1 MGPFLTK
8 KKKIWGFFNRIREVF
23 FLPPPRTPLPPPPNP
38 FSFEKLAQTSYPFT
52 WWTNWY
58 VRQYLDNQGLAL
70 SWKHSKKWLP
80 RAKIPPPN
88 QPMFPGHVMPVGW
101 WRQRFCPFAPV
112 SRTPRSSC
120 LNGWRSTKASSEYV
134 RYRIYITVLVFQP
147 AELGTLTRRDAG
159 GWGGKQYSTLYSA

>member
-1 MGPFLTK
+1 MMIATEGDDETIPTVCEVPKLWTRTSCSK
-8 KKKIWGFFNRIREVF
+8 RSWCSVKPRKEKERKSSGNR
-23 FLPPPRTPLPPPPNP
+23 
-38 FSFEKLAQTSYPFT
+38 QTSYISPSCT
-52 WWTNWY
+52 WASES
-58 VRQYLDNQGLAL
+58 QSPSEDGGFSLE
-70 SWKHSKKWLP
+70 
-80 RAKIPPPN
+80 RAN
-88 QPMFPGHVMPVGW
+88 LNANCSARRSGSACLQSLHVFM
-101 WRQRFCPFAPV
+101 QRFCPFAPV